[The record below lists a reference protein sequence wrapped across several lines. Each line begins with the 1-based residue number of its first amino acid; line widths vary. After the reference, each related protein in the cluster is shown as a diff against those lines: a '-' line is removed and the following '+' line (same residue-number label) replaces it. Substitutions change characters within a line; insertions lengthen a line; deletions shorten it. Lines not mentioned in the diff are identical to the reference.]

1 MILRYLHRS
10 NCISSNFSEE
20 IKLIS
25 HEYEKADHPKHFV
38 NNIIRQFQDRLNQRD
53 IDDSDDYI
61 TPLNFFRFS
70 KIFYLNRIA
79 TL

>member
-10 NCISSNFSEE
+10 NCISSHFSEE

-61 TPLNFFRFS
+61 IPLNFFRFS